1 MKTNEHKPILYTES
15 DLGCHIDGAYG
26 TDHARRKLI
35 DMLEYCLCAY
45 SPNENPRPQIEQI
58 QNYLEQEPSDDMSE
72 FDEATEILQDHTA
85 DGLVWIWDSGDL
97 ILTTDDEL
105 S

>member
-1 MKTNEHKPILYTES
+1 MILYNKS

-45 SPNENPRPQIEQI
+45 SPNEKPRPQIEKI
-58 QNYLEQEPSDDMSE
+58 QTYLEQEPSDDMSE
-72 FDEATEILQDHTA
+72 FDEATEILQDHTT
-85 DGLVWIWDSGDL
+85 DGLVWIWDGGDL
-97 ILTTDDEL
+97 ILTTDEEL